1 MSPLV
6 PINMEVTHL
15 EKKLETI
22 AKLILLLSV
31 AKMIGKEI
39 RRASLQIYETSSF
52 FLNVCLS
59 LQLHKGII
67 LIILK
72 KKMRGLE
79 ILSQMETL
87 TPGSIA

>member
-1 MSPLV
+1 M
-6 PINMEVTHL
+6 
-15 EKKLETI
+15 
-22 AKLILLLSV
+22 

-52 FLNVCLS
+52 FLNVSLR

-72 KKMRGLE
+72 KKWEGLKYYLRWKLWHQE
-79 ILSQMETL
+79 VSHKFLGTQAWDSAGMI
-87 TPGSIA
+87 P